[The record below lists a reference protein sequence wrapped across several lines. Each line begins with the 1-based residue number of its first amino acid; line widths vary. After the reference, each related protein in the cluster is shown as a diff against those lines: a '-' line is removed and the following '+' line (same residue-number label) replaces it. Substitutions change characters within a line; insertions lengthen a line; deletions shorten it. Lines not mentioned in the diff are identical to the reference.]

1 MNKLRYV
8 LLALFVSLVLVA
20 CGGSGATEPPVA
32 ITESAAAT
40 TEAPLAATEA
50 PAEASES
57 VVAGQE
63 AAGEAG
69 ESMAE
74 EGEAM
79 AEEAAGEGDEAL
91 HEEEMMGED
100 EGMMA
105 EEEAME
111 EEAMAG
117 EGERP
122 AWQHLPLT
130 NASSGET
137 FTLADFAGKTVFV
150 EPMATW
156 CTNCRRQL
164 GNVRQAREQLEGED
178 VVFVALSVETN
189 IGDGDLAQYAQEA
202 GFDWVFA
209 VMTPEMLQ
217 QLVDA
222 FGRAIGNPPST
233 PHFVIRPDGTTTELV
248 TGIDPPEQLIAQL
261 QGAQ

>member
-1 MNKLRYV
+1 MNNIRTILLV
-8 LLALFVSLVLVA
+8 LFLSFVLVA
-20 CGGSGATEPPVA
+20 CGGSNTATEPPV
-32 ITESAAAT
+32 EAT
-40 TEAPLAATEA
+40 QAPV
-50 PAEASES
+50 EASES
-57 VVAGQE
+57 VVADQE
-63 AAGEAG
+63 GVRGED

-79 AEEAAGEGDEAL
+79 GEDQAMA
-91 HEEEMMGED
+91 EEEMSDEAMTGEEMAGEEMAGED
-100 EGMMA
+100 EGMGA
-105 EEEAME
+105 EEEAMA
-111 EEAMAG
+111 EEAMA
-117 EGERP
+117 EEADRP

-130 NASSGET
+130 NARSGET

-164 GNVRQAREQLEGED
+164 GNVRQAREQLDGED

-189 IGDGDLAQYAQEA
+189 IGHGDLAQYAQAA

-222 FGRAIGNPPST
+222 FGRAIGTPPST

-261 QGAQ
+261 QAAQ